1 MYELFKYINY
11 FLSYLII
18 FHKLDENLLNKI
30 KNMGPSSID
39 VEIRSMAIDM
49 GGSVELMKKFLE
61 FLVYVF
67 KSYKNFELANSYLA
81 LFIKVSDLFYD

>member
-1 MYELFKYINY
+1 
-11 FLSYLII
+11 
-18 FHKLDENLLNKI
+18 
-30 KNMGPSSID
+30 MGPSSID